1 MKSEKPYVQY
11 WPVATY
17 REGREVKGLFT
28 YNSFLTLAKAREQFG
43 IWANGYNY
51 HLLSAEV
58 TIMITWADGTKER
71 KHLKVF

>member
-1 MKSEKPYVQY
+1 MRSEKPFVQY

-17 REGREVKGLFT
+17 REGEEVKELWT
-28 YNSFLTLAKAREQFG
+28 YSSFLTLAKAREQFG
-43 IWANGYNY
+43 IWANGYDY

-58 TIMITWADGTKER
+58 TIEITRPDGTKER